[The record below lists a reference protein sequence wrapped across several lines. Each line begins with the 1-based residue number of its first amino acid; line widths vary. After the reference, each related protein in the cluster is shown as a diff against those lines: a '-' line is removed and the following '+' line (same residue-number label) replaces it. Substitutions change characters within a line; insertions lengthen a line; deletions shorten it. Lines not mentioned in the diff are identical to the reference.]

1 MKLSLGFSPC
11 PNDTFIFDAMIHQK
25 IDTEGLSFE
34 VIFDDVETLNQKAF
48 RAELDITKLSYH
60 AYAYLTDN
68 YVLLDAGSAL
78 GFGVGPL
85 LICENED
92 YISTDRLAGLKSHTS
107 DLRHQTS
114 DLSPQTSDL
123 SPPTSDPSIGIPGKY
138 TTANF
143 LLSLAYPEA
152 NNKIEMKFSEIE
164 SALLNHQIDMGA
176 IIHENRFT
184 YQEKGL
190 KKIIDLGEFWEDLTQ
205 GPIPLGGI
213 MIKRNLPE
221 EIKQKVNR
229 IIRRS
234 VEYAFDHPES
244 GMDFICSLSQEMSTE
259 VIKKH
264 IDLYVNKFSIDLGET
279 GRKAVQTFF
288 DEAHKVGIIPETK
301 QNLFL

>member
-11 PNDTFIFDAMIHQK
+11 PNDTFIFDAMIHHK
-25 IDTEGLSFE
+25 IDTEGLSFD
-34 VIFDDVETLNQKAF
+34 VVYDDVETLNQKAF
-48 RAELDITKLSYH
+48 RTELDITKLSYH
-60 AYAYLTDN
+60 AYAYMTEN
-68 YVLLDAGSAL
+68 YVLLHAGSAL

-85 LICENED
+85 LICNNED
-92 YISTDRLAGLKSHTS
+92 YISTYSLAGLKSQNSDFRPLTS
-107 DLRHQTS
+107 DLR
-114 DLSPQTSDL
+114 PQTSN
-123 SPPTSDPSIGIPGKY
+123 PRIGIPGKY

-143 LLSLAYPEA
+143 LLSMAFPEA
-152 NNKIEMKFSEIE
+152 KNKIELKFSEIE
-164 SALLNHQIDMGA
+164 SALLNHQIDMGV

-190 KKIIDLGEFWEDLTQ
+190 KKIIDLGEFWEDLTK

-213 MIKRNLPE
+213 MIKRDLPE

-288 DEAHKVGIIPETK
+288 EEAHKVGIIPETK

>member
-25 IDTEGLSFE
+25 VDTEGLSFD
-34 VIFDDVETLNQKAF
+34 VVFDDVETLNQKAF
-48 RAELDITKLSYH
+48 RADLDITKLSYH
-60 AYAYLTDN
+60 AYAYLTEK
-68 YVLLDAGSAL
+68 YVLLHAGSAL

-85 LICENED
+85 LICNNED
-92 YISTDRLAGLKSHTS
+92 YISTDILADLRLPTSDLKPQTS
-107 DLRHQTS
+107 DLRPPTS

-123 SPPTSDPSIGIPGKY
+123 RIGIPGKY

-143 LLSLAYPEA
+143 LLSLAFPGA
-152 NNKIEMKFSEIE
+152 KNKIEMKFFEIE
-164 SALLNHQIDMGA
+164 SALLNNQIDMGV

-213 MIKRNLPE
+213 MIKRELPE

-234 VEYAFDHPES
+234 VQYAFDHPES
-244 GMDFICSLSQEMSTE
+244 GMDFICSLSQEMSKE
-259 VIKKH
+259 VINKH
-264 IDLYVNKFSIDLGET
+264 IELYVNKFSIDLGEI
-279 GRKAVQTFF
+279 GRKAVHTFF
-288 DEAHKVGIIPETK
+288 EEAHKVGIIPETK

>member
-25 IDTEGLSFE
+25 IDTEGLSFD
-34 VIFDDVETLNQKAF
+34 VVFDDVETLNQKAF
-48 RAELDITKLSYH
+48 RADLDITKLSYH
-60 AYAYLTDN
+60 AYAYLTEK
-68 YVLLDAGSAL
+68 YVLLHAGSAL

-92 YISTDRLAGLKSHTS
+92 YILADGLQNLRLQNSDLRPQTPDLRSLTS
-107 DLRHQTS
+107 DLK
-114 DLSPQTSDL
+114 
-123 SPPTSDPSIGIPGKY
+123 IGIPGKY

-152 NNKIEMKFSEIE
+152 KNKIEMKFFEIE
-164 SALLNHQIDMGA
+164 SALLNHTIDMGV

-184 YQEKGL
+184 YQKKGL
-190 KKIIDLGEFWEDLTQ
+190 KKIIDLGEYWEDLTK

-213 MIKRNLPE
+213 MVKREHPE

-229 IIRRS
+229 IIKRS
-234 VEYAFDHPES
+234 VQYAFDHPDS
-244 GMDFICSLSQEMSTE
+244 GMDFISSLSQEMSKE
-259 VIKKH
+259 VINKH
-264 IDLYVNKFSIDLGET
+264 IELYVNKFSLDLGEV
-279 GRKAVQTFF
+279 GRKAVHTFF
-288 DEAHKVGIIPETK
+288 EEAHKLEIIPKTK